1 MWRIQ
6 TIQDIL
12 TALIRNPDWFVLFLE
27 ACGVVYFCHQINLM
41 VLKVKRAM
49 FTVKLILVIFVI
61 SAIVYALWNYL
72 YINGVNPFTGA
83 VLENYNG
90 YYIVE

>member
-1 MWRIQ
+1 M
-6 TIQDIL
+6 
-12 TALIRNPDWFVLFLE
+12 ALIRNPDWFVLFLE
-27 ACGVVYFCHQINLM
+27 ACGVVYFCHQVNLAA
-41 VLKVKRAM
+41 LKVKRAM

-83 VLENYNG
+83 TLERYTG